1 LSTNKPARKKPRR
14 KKSQSKSNSLE
25 QIKNRTT
32 KAAKSLSKV
41 DRVREDKEKF
51 ELLKPVV
58 VDLKDIQLRP
68 GGDTRVLNLSHVIQL
83 VESIAALGL
92 LEPLVVD
99 QEVRLLAG
107 AHRLAAIQILSESP
121 ENRLE
126 RLEEICGV
134 LKGKSRS
141 KIAEILTE
149 IRVISDDE
157 SLSDVPVRVLA
168 FDATKDA
175 DRALAVEAAENSLR
189 RDYTPQEVF
198 GLYHRLLDAGYTIRP
213 GKPKKGEKPLKP
225 ALAVVIGK
233 SVKTVERL
241 LKKNEQ
247 EASGEPEHHNIE
259 LLKALTMLESAIT
272 RIVSYKGSQED
283 EHSATDELVE
293 ELSRKKLHRL
303 IRRARAEAL

>member
-1 LSTNKPARKKPRR
+1 MPTNKPTRKKPVR
-14 KKSQSKSNSLE
+14 KKNQSKSNSLE

-41 DRVREDKEKF
+41 DRAREDKERS
-51 ELLKPVV
+51 ELLRPVT
-58 VDLKDIQLRP
+58 VDLKDIQPRL
-68 GGDTRVLNLSHVIQL
+68 GDDTRILNPNHVIQL
-83 VESIAALGL
+83 AESIAALGL

-107 AHRLAAIQILSESP
+107 GHRLAAIQILSESP

-126 RLEEICGV
+126 RLESICGE
-134 LKGKSRS
+134 LKEKDKN
-141 KIAEILTE
+141 KITEILAD
-149 IRVISDDE
+149 IRAISDDE
-157 SLSDVPVRVLA
+157 GLSDVPVRVLA

-189 RDYTPQEVF
+189 RDYTQKEVLA
-198 GLYHRLLDAGYTIRP
+198 LYHRLLDAGYTIRP

-225 ALAVVIGK
+225 ALAVIIGK

-241 LKKNEQ
+241 LKKNKQ
-247 EASGEPEHHNIE
+247 EGLFDAEPRNTE
-259 LLKALTMLESAIT
+259 LLKALTLLESAIK
-272 RIVSYKGSQED
+272 RVESYRSLPD
-283 EHSATDELVE
+283 EEPSSTDELVA

-303 IRRARAEAL
+303 IKKVRMENQ

>member
-1 LSTNKPARKKPRR
+1 MSTNKPTRKKPAR

-41 DRVREDKEKF
+41 DRVREDKERG
-51 ELLKPVV
+51 EILRPVT
-58 VDLKDIQLRP
+58 VDLKDIQSRF
-68 GGDTRVLNLSHVIQL
+68 GGDTRLLNPSHVVRL
-83 VESIAALGL
+83 AESIAALGL

-107 AHRLAAIQILSESP
+107 GHRLAAIQILSESP

-126 RLEEICGV
+126 RLESICGE
-134 LKGKSRS
+134 LKEKDKN
-141 KIAEILTE
+141 KITE
-149 IRVISDDE
+149 SLADIRAISEDE
-157 SLSDVPVRVLA
+157 GLSDVPVRVLA

-189 RDYTPQEVF
+189 RDYTQKEILD
-198 GLYHRLLDAGYTIRP
+198 LYHRLLDAGYTIRP

-225 ALAVVIGK
+225 ALAVIIGK

-247 EASGEPEHHNIE
+247 EGLGETEPRDNE
-259 LLKALTMLESAIT
+259 LLKALTLLESAIT
-272 RIVSYKGSQED
+272 RVVSYKGSQED

-293 ELSRKKLHRL
+293 ELSRKKLRRL
-303 IRRARAEAL
+303 IRKVRLELR

>member
-41 DRVREDKEKF
+41 DRVREDKEKV

-107 AHRLAAIQILSESP
+107 AHRLAALQILSESP
-121 ENRLE
+121 GNRLE

-272 RIVSYKGSQED
+272 RIVSHKSSQEED
-283 EHSATDELVE
+283 PSATDELAE
-293 ELSRKKLHRL
+293 DLSRTKLHRL